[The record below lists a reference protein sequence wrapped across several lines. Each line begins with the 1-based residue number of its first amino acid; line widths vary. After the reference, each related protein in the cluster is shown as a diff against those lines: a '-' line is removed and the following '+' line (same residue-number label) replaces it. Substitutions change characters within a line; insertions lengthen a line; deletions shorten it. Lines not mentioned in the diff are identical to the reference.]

1 MEGRF
6 LFDADLLYC
15 PARLLLTNKVDIIII
30 FFVIFANWIMSVSF
44 IISILIT
51 LILLVFSGQVEGDE
65 VVDSKILQYC
75 SIDKKEK
82 KSLGELEQE
91 FLQALQV
98 SVLSVLNMRIIPNK
112 LLLTIDHQVGWL
124 RFDCYLCLKCIS
136 FFLFSLCRLSITRE
150 KLLCQMRNLIIL
162 RKNWCGKEAASSC

>member
-1 MEGRF
+1 MEGSL

-15 PARLLLTNKVDIIII
+15 PARLLLTNKVDIII
-30 FFVIFANWIMSVSF
+30 FFVIFANWIMFVSF

-75 SIDKKEK
+75 SIDKKGK
-82 KSLGELEQE
+82 KSLGELEQD

-98 SVLSVLNMRIIPNK
+98 SVFSVLNMRIIPNK
-112 LLLTIDHQVGWL
+112 LLLTIDHQVG
-124 RFDCYLCLKCIS
+124 
-136 FFLFSLCRLSITRE
+136 
-150 KLLCQMRNLIIL
+150 
-162 RKNWCGKEAASSC
+162 

>member
-1 MEGRF
+1 MEGSF

-15 PARLLLTNKVDIIII
+15 PARLLLTNKVDIINF

-112 LLLTIDHQVGWL
+112 LLLTIDHQVG
-124 RFDCYLCLKCIS
+124 
-136 FFLFSLCRLSITRE
+136 
-150 KLLCQMRNLIIL
+150 
-162 RKNWCGKEAASSC
+162 